1 MRVWLLGLLLLPVL
15 ALADY
20 KSDYKEGVAA
30 AERQEWAKADALIQR
45 AMAEK
50 PDPDPRA
57 NIRMYGQVYL
67 PYLPQFYLGLSA
79 FSRKDCVK
87 ATEWLSDPR
96 IVAAA
101 RGLREENRRL
111 MMLRTCATRLAEA
124 APARPAPTPTPTP
137 TPTQASPSASTPAA
151 PTPSQPTRPA
161 AVSGSAA
168 FDSSR
173 AQALESRLARIT
185 DKLKVTARAV
195 SDTALATARVSW
207 QRRSDALEDELN
219 QAGARARSIRQ
230 ARDNGALGGLERDL
244 AALDARVD
252 KFAADLGDAVN
263 RGRGVALADARS
275 QLQRGVDAGAR
286 ALSANAD
293 GDTPAAQALRKALDQ
308 GRSLLSSGDAAR
320 IQTAS
325 AALESALRQ
334 METSQARRA
343 LAGQVRSRLQPLA
356 AAWLQGDFAK
366 VASWSN
372 ESELASVPAAHAEA
386 LLMRAAARYELYVLG
401 GERDMALFEQV
412 RVDLRAARR
421 ISDQLQPSKNAYS
434 PRFRALFAS
443 TR

>member
-1 MRVWLLGLLLLPVL
+1 MRFWLLGLMLLPAL

-20 KSDYKEGVAA
+20 KSDYKDGVAA

-79 FSRKDCVK
+79 FSRKDCAK

-111 MMLRTCATRLAEA
+111 MMLRTCATRLADA
-124 APARPAPTPTPTP
+124 APATPKPAPT
-137 TPTQASPSASTPAA
+137 STPAA
-151 PTPSQPTRPA
+151 PSAAPTQPTSQPARPA
-161 AVSGSAA
+161 AANASAA

-173 AQALESRLARIT
+173 AQALESRLARMG
-185 DKLKVTARAV
+185 DKLKAAARGL
-195 SDTALATARVSW
+195 SDTALATARVTW
-207 QRRSDALEDELN
+207 QRRNDSLEGEVN
-219 QAGARARSIRQ
+219 RAGARARSIRQ

-252 KFAADLGDAVN
+252 KFAADLGDAVS

-293 GDTPAAQALRKALDQ
+293 GQAPAAQALRKALEQ

-325 AALESALRQ
+325 AALEAALRQ
-334 METSQARRA
+334 LETSQARRA
-343 LAGQVRSRLQPLA
+343 LAGQVRSRLGPLA

-366 VASWSN
+366 VSSWTN
-372 ESELASVPAAHAEA
+372 ESDLASVPAAHAEA

-401 GERDMALFEQV
+401 GERDLALFEQV
-412 RVDLRAARR
+412 RTDLRAARR
-421 ISDQLQPSKNAYS
+421 VSDQLQPSKNAYS

>member
-1 MRVWLLGLLLLPVL
+1 MRLWLLGLLLLPAL

-50 PDPDPRA
+50 PDPDARA

-79 FSRKDCVK
+79 FSRKDCAK

-96 IVAAA
+96 LVTAA

-124 APARPAPTPTPTP
+124 APATPAPAPTPTPAP
-137 TPTQASPSASTPAA
+137 AAAAAAPRAAASPPA
-151 PTPSQPTRPA
+151 SQPARPA
-161 AVSGSAA
+161 ASSSAA
-168 FDSSR
+168 FDSNR
-173 AQALESRLARIT
+173 AQALESRLARMS
-185 DKLKVTARAV
+185 DKLKAAAQGL
-195 SDTALATARVSW
+195 SDTALATARVTW
-207 QRRSDALEDELN
+207 QRRNDALEGELAR
-219 QAGARARSIRQ
+219 AGARARSIRQ
-230 ARDNGALGGLERDL
+230 ARDSGALGGLERDL

-252 KFAADLGDAVN
+252 KFAADLGDAVS

-293 GDTPAAQALRKALDQ
+293 GQAPAAQALRQALEQ
-308 GRSLLSSGDAAR
+308 GRSLLSSSDATR
-320 IQTAS
+320 IQSAS
-325 AALESALRQ
+325 AALEAALRQ
-334 METSQARRA
+334 LETSQARQA
-343 LAGQVRSRLQPLA
+343 LAGQVRSRLGPLA
-356 AAWLQGDFAK
+356 SAYLKGDFAR
-366 VASWSN
+366 VAAWTN
-372 ESELASVPAAHAEA
+372 ESDLASVPAAHAEA
-386 LLMRAAARYELYVLG
+386 LLMRAAARFELYVLG
-401 GERDMALFEQV
+401 GERDLALYEQV
-412 RVDLRAARR
+412 RIDLRAARR
-421 ISDQLQPSKNAYS
+421 VNDQLQPSQKAYS